1 MRSFVANLAKLF
13 QPLIGAL
20 GANKSVRR
28 IEIQMN
34 VNNLASKIEKGVS
47 DRIATK
53 EVAFQ
58 FVLEELDAARQGN
71 NAAIQFVNNSGFSAS
86 EYEGAMQN
94 SFEEVDGANGPQ
106 QFLLSSI
113 MQYRSAMDFMVN
125 LRLKVVQKVID
136 HWQLKNG
143 GNGGYLNKQI
153 SLVDL
158 VKKAENTGYV
168 FIDVNNDLGTFI
180 EENKVIDHWQLK
192 NGGNGGYLNKQISLV
207 DLVKKAE
214 NTGYVFIDVN
224 NDLGTFIEE
233 NEDCDPLIKMA
244 YGYARRYA
252 VAAMYVQGF
261 VKKELYDHVYEVF
274 KGLQLMTGHTVEFQ
288 ESATEQAFC
297 LISSYTDLFDKESL
311 RFILSLVHGGEART
325 PANGEIIDT
334 ETLASIVNNSM
345 QVLSGYL

>member
-1 MRSFVANLAKLF
+1 MRSFVANLAKIF

-34 VNNLASKIEKGVS
+34 VNDLASKIEKGVS

-113 MQYRSAMDFMVN
+113 MQYRSDMDFMVN

-143 GNGGYLNKQI
+143 GNG
-153 SLVDL
+153 
-158 VKKAENTGYV
+158 A
-168 FIDVNNDLGTFI
+168 
-180 EENKVIDHWQLK
+180 
-192 NGGNGGYLNKQISLV
+192 YLNKQISLV

-288 ESATEQAFC
+288 ESAAEQAFC

-311 RFILSLVHGGEART
+311 RFILSIVHGGEART